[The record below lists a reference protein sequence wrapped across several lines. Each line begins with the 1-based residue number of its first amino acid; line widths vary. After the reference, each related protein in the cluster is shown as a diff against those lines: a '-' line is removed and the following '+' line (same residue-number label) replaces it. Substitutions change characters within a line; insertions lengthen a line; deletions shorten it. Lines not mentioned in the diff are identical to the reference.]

1 MKTINLLNNYSP
13 FSSDNE
19 ENKFQNLNKVSSYKS
34 IFDSKNSI
42 NYNSIYSDSKNNLN
56 FNYNYHK

>member
-42 NYNSIYSDSKNNLN
+42 NYNSIYSDSKSYLN